1 MAARK
6 LKCLPNL
13 YFIRNVHATLLKR
26 FHLSTQKL
34 LRDYTTRPDLF
45 IIEEKCCIVE
55 CCLDEML
62 LTLFE
67 CYPLVA

>member
-13 YFIRNVHATLLKR
+13 HFVRNVHTTLFKR
-26 FHLSTQKL
+26 FHLSPQKL
-34 LRDYTTRPDLF
+34 LRDYTTRPDLL
-45 IIEEKCCIVE
+45 ITGEKCCIVE

-62 LTLFE
+62 LILSE
-67 CYPLVA
+67 CYLVVS